1 MLSDA
6 SRAHM
11 ELYLT
16 GAVPEGHAPLL
27 KHGDWWDR
35 VHSLL
40 AEQVMKR
47 SDIAAMVSHLAYFL
61 VHCIITWCKRYTS
74 KLALCSATS
83 YCC

>member
-40 AEQVMKR
+40 AEHIMKR
-47 SDIAAMVSHLAYFL
+47 SDIAAMVSLSLCLLQYNIEWCCSTRPSLRSA
-61 VHCIITWCKRYTS
+61 VHGP
-74 KLALCSATS
+74 AT
-83 YCC
+83 C